1 MRLLLLIPFLL
12 IFGCKPTYNRI
23 NLDFISETEK
33 QRVYDFGVRNLKSC
47 ITREFIQ
54 LSRKEATEE
63 LVTGISLEDMQHTCD
78 VLDKRNGKFIDM
90 KLIEIIDNY
99 NTNSKIY
106 RFKANFQKNDF
117 LNEVRIWV
125 EKNGKFSGFVIREW
139 KDAYI
144 PSS

>member
-1 MRLLLLIPFLL
+1 MRFLLLIPFLL
-12 IFGCKPTYNRI
+12 IFGCKPAYNRI

-33 QRVYDFGVRNLKSC
+33 QRVNDFGVRNLKSC

-54 LSRKEATEE
+54 LNRKEATEE
-63 LVTGISLEDMQHTCD
+63 LVTGITLEDMQNTCN
-78 VLDKRNGKFIDM
+78 VLDQRNGKFIDM